1 MTSKACNGSHPW
13 NANVNSSPETIYHF
27 PESPGEPGKFD
38 FYRVYLSFHTHNSD
52 PTLSGCSDEP
62 TISAPST
69 ISSSSSSSVIKRRWT
84 PFADI
89 LSSDESKSSILTSSQ
104 SSNSISAAK
113 PQAMSSI
120 NSDGLSNVNG
130 TEKEPI
136 QSAQSLLSLTDAVK
150 NSMNKGQL
158 SANSNKIRR
167 PFGGTTLSSK
177 DLNHLSPQS
186 M

>member
-1 MTSKACNGSHPW
+1 MFTDYDK
-13 NANVNSSPETIYHF
+13 
-27 PESPGEPGKFD
+27 
-38 FYRVYLSFHTHNSD
+38 
-52 PTLSGCSDEP
+52 P

-69 ISSSSSSSVIKRRWT
+69 ISSSSSSSSSVTKRRWT

-113 PQAMSSI
+113 LQATSSI
-120 NSDGLSNVNG
+120 NSNGLLNTNG

-136 QSAQSLLSLTDAVK
+136 QSAQSLSSLTDAVK

-158 SANSNKIRR
+158 STNSNQIRR